1 MYSLIEKNSGFMLF
15 FFGEW
20 RVKGTPGQ
28 DIFQFKDHSDSEVC
42 LCVCVVCVLGI
53 PLHYGDQMSHENSEF
68 FFFFFCT
75 LIWTFVLVYMEKQ
88 ANKSYR
94 MIFLKNAEGF
104 VWVLELG

>member
-1 MYSLIEKNSGFMLF
+1 M
-15 FFGEW
+15 
-20 RVKGTPGQ
+20 
-28 DIFQFKDHSDSEVC
+28 
-42 LCVCVVCVLGI
+42 CVCVCVLGI
-53 PLHYGDQMSHENSEF
+53 PYIMGIKCPNENSEI

-104 VWVLELG
+104 V